1 VTRSPR
7 SLPKRQGS
15 YGIDAPYLLIVPGGF
30 LLWNVING
38 LMHPRLPPFV
48 AAGALLAALGSGL
61 YASRRG
67 KFEVWSRLF
76 GSLALQGNERIL
88 DLGCGRGAVLLL
100 AARQLTTGYA
110 AGVDIWSK
118 ADQSGNSPLATR
130 RNARAEGV
138 LDRIL
143 LQTADI
149 TALPFADN
157 SFDVVLSNMAIHNI
171 KGAPRRDVAIDEAWR
186 VLRPGGRLLIADI
199 FESARYIKRL
209 RFRGARDV
217 AQRSLGWR
225 MWWSGPWVRTMLVTA
240 TKGPRV
246 LPGE

>member
-1 VTRSPR
+1 
-7 SLPKRQGS
+7 LPKRQGS

-61 YASRRG
+61 YTSRRG

-76 GSLALQGNERIL
+76 GSLALRGNERIL

-110 AGVDIWSK
+110 AAQPW
-118 ADQSGNSPLATR
+118 LA
-130 RNARAEGV
+130 
-138 LDRIL
+138 
-143 LQTADI
+143 
-149 TALPFADN
+149 
-157 SFDVVLSNMAIHNI
+157 DVVERA
-171 KGAPRRDVAIDEAWR
+171 V
-186 VLRPGGRLLIADI
+186 
-199 FESARYIKRL
+199 
-209 RFRGARDV
+209 
-217 AQRSLGWR
+217 
-225 MWWSGPWVRTMLVTA
+225 VRTMLVTA

-246 LPGE
+246 VTNE